1 MRDMAENPTMYLG
14 LSSHGDSIDS
24 SRAATLHIMKE
35 TGKEGLS
42 VVTYD
47 ITVKM
52 GLERF
57 QNEAIASKSTVI

>member
-14 LSSHGDSIDS
+14 LSFHGDCIDS
-24 SRAATLHIMKE
+24 LHIMKE